1 MLRLSRVSGVLTL
14 AVVAQ
19 TAALAAQ
26 DEAGLRRALEGKRI
40 TVKIEMPASQEGVD
54 VFPGSER
61 PIDFPKL
68 SGRLK
73 KYGTA
78 LKDGE
83 SAMITKVKVK
93 DDLIEIQIGGG
104 GYGTSGDVLGNILTN
119 KDADRGSAQ
128 QIKIANQRA
137 IRAAAGSRF
146 NLHYEHGVKSADAT
160 VDAVLQAL
168 ADYASVAGVVAG
180 SPARPAAAIHKGMS
194 IEDVEQLAGQP
205 FGTKSDGPVTTN
217 KYHWQDGVLEADFVN
232 GVLVGYRIA
241 SQ

>member
-1 MLRLSRVSGVLTL
+1 MLRLSRASSVLTL

-93 DDLIEIQIGGG
+93 GDLIEIQIGGG
-104 GYGTSGDVLGNILTN
+104 GYGTSGDVIGNILTN
-119 KDADRGSAQ
+119 KDAERGSAQ

-137 IRAAAGSRF
+137 VRAAAGSRF
-146 NLHYEHGVKSADAT
+146 NLRYEHGVKSADAT
-160 VDAVLQAL
+160 PEAVLRAL
-168 ADYASVAGVVAG
+168 ADYASVAGVVA
-180 SPARPAAAIHKGMS
+180 ARPAAAIHKGMS
-194 IEDVEQLAGQP
+194 LEEVEQMAGQP
-205 FGTKSDGPVTTN
+205 FEMKTNGPVTTH

-232 GVLVGYRIA
+232 GVLVAYRIG
-241 SQ
+241 SD